1 MKNVKSGSLRVTT
14 HSNPP
19 TPPPPAP
26 PTNEKRREGAS
37 TKGWHESW
45 YVTSL
50 LIYAIYESSC
60 TFREGGG
67 LVSVNKVQRT
77 IVHFCVLAI
86 RSNLFAVK
94 CMNSSVYCVLKGL
107 RKLTNDFW
115 WQATRTLPLDV
126 QVALANLDFAVYS
139 VSNYICRHC
148 LGVLK
153 KRQNLKQNLKQL
165 EESMRKEYAA
175 SSGKAGLPFKPKEL
189 Q

>member
-1 MKNVKSGSLRVTT
+1 MFTWKTWNQVAYVWPHTQ
-14 HSNPP
+14 
-19 TPPPPAP
+19 TPPPPPHRQMKNGERERLRKAG
-26 PTNEKRREGAS
+26 TNRG
-37 TKGWHESW
+37 

-67 LVSVNKVQRT
+67 LVSVNKVQRI

-115 WQATRTLPLDV
+115 WQATRRLPLDV

-139 VSNYICRHC
+139 VSNYICCHC
-148 LGVLK
+148 LGILK

-175 SSGKAGLPFKPKEL
+175 SSGKAALPFKPKEL